1 MKKVKRAQ
9 TWAAIAMGLCEGMAS
24 AGAGYS
30 TSTTT
35 GYSSNGITTT
45 YYTTTYNATAAYQ
58 ANLASQQRLAN
69 FSQALQEEKDIKQMG
84 YMKQKTIYPGESVSG
99 YVHVARVKGERVVF
113 VINIE
118 GAEYIYEWKFDKK
131 ATYLID

>member
-1 MKKVKRAQ
+1 
-9 TWAAIAMGLCEGMAS
+9 
-24 AGAGYS
+24 
-30 TSTTT
+30 
-35 GYSSNGITTT
+35 
-45 YYTTTYNATAAYQ
+45 
-58 ANLASQQRLAN
+58 
-69 FSQALQEEKDIKQMG
+69 MG
-84 YMKQKTIYPGESVSG
+84 YMKQNTIYPGESVSG